1 MPNPPPDQGPAF
13 RRMGANDLHQALSGA
28 TPPLIIDVR
37 RQAAFESLP
46 QRLPGAVPLVLDVE
60 PVRIPDVPR
69 DRPLV
74 AYCLCSGEASSSRV
88 AQWLLQEGYCDVGV
102 LVGGLQAWL
111 DAGHAAV
118 PSDPKLDAGA
128 VNWKAFEDRP
138 AALASALPLTPDTAF
153 LPRLAGHS
161 FLMGHSLPLR
171 RNMVSMFVDM
181 VDSTGLIFSRTPE
194 QVLGLIQA
202 FMEVVIEIGAHHC
215 GDVKDFEGDGAFLY
229 FEGPGEAVP
238 AAFRLRERLLERRRA
253 VPDLPL
259 PRISLDLGPV
269 VIGIVGTRF
278 RQTVAIIGP
287 SVNVA
292 ARILKLAPPGGIVA
306 TEAVVSV
313 ARRADPELAR
323 EFVAL
328 HERPRIPE
336 AAGPLELWLAVAPG
350 A

>member
-1 MPNPPPDQGPAF
+1 MTSSPEPGRSAF
-13 RRMGANDLHQALSGA
+13 RRLGADDVFKALSGSA
-28 TPPLIIDVR
+28 PPLIVDCR
-37 RQAAFESLP
+37 RQAAFDSLP
-46 QRLPGAVPLVLDVE
+46 QRLPDAVPVVLDAE
-60 PVRIPDVPR
+60 PLRIPDIPR

-88 AQWLLQEGYCDVGV
+88 AQWLLQEGYRDVGV

-111 DAGHAAV
+111 DAGHQAV
-118 PSDPKLDAGA
+118 PSDPKLDADS
-128 VNWKAFEDRP
+128 VRWKTFEDRP
-138 AALASALPLTPDTAF
+138 EAVASALPLTADTAF

-161 FLMGHSLPLR
+161 FLMGHTLPLR

-194 QVLGLIQA
+194 QVLGLIQT
-202 FMEVVIEIGAHHC
+202 FMEVVVEIGAHHC

-229 FEGPGEAVP
+229 FEGPGEAMP

-253 VPDLPL
+253 VPELPL

-278 RQTVAIIGP
+278 RQTVAIVGP

-306 TEAVVSV
+306 TEAVLSV

-323 EFVAL
+323 DFAPL
-328 HERPRIPE
+328 RERPRIPE
-336 AAGPLELWLAVAPG
+336 AAGPLELWLAAAPG
-350 A
+350 T